1 MLVRSNLWL
10 HMYVYI
16 YVRMYVRM
24 YVCMYVY
31 MHVCMYVRNGFTVV
45 YAPHCHVHFCG
56 KDNEKLGR
64 FNLVFGRETMQ
75 DNKRL
80 VC

>member
-1 MLVRSNLWL
+1 MVA
-10 HMYVYI
+10 HVCIYMCTYVCMYI
-16 YVRMYVRM
+16 CM
-24 YVCMYVY
+24 YVCMFVMGLRLKYTSSS
-31 MHVCMYVRNGFTVV
+31 MLV